1 MPLLAFYFL
10 FRITKTCVQVSCF
23 HDQIYIYSQG
33 CIVIA
38 FYHCSVFIAV
48 GYYSMENI
56 WKSSGVCKEKKGEK
70 KEKKNSSTKMPK
82 IRIFTSRG
90 HLSDKKQFFPLQKQ
104 LYSGLDSKEREK
116 MKGWVSPFLHLSAV
130 LDHSEDFVRQQHK
143 HLQDFSS
150 WPRSFFPCSAATWWW
165 SVFVAIRGTG
175 KLTV

>member
-56 WKSSGVCKEKKGEK
+56 WKSSGVCKEKKKRKGK
-70 KEKKNSSTKMPK
+70 KIVAQKCLRLGFLPAGGTCLTRNSFSLY
-82 IRIFTSRG
+82 RSSFTLVWIQR
-90 HLSDKKQFFPLQKQ
+90 
-104 LYSGLDSKEREK
+104 REK

-150 WPRSFFPCSAATWWW
+150 WPRSFSPAQLQLDDDLSLWLFGAL
-165 SVFVAIRGTG
+165 VN
-175 KLTV
+175 